1 MKAIKNV
8 LSVLMLLLV
17 SLMVVTDASA
27 LVINDQDLSVV
38 VNEVRFNDNELTEDA
53 VIDSFDRNQ
62 KADVVVRFTATQ
74 DISDL
79 ELEVSLRGYDQK
91 DKIVDSS
98 SSTMNVKA
106 NTKKTQSFALNLP
119 YKLDKGEYAL
129 FVNFYTKHR
138 SFTKKYILNMDAEPH
153 AMVISDVLFSPSNT
167 VQAGRSILTTVR
179 VRNIG
184 EKDDDKGLKV
194 TVDVPGLG
202 ISASDYVEE
211 LNDDESTLSEEL
223 WLLVPK
229 CAKAGTYD
237 AYVTVTFRDGDEKV
251 TASRQ
256 VTVLESNDCPLAAG
270 KQTAE
275 EKTVL
280 TVGSTAQDVV
290 KGTAG
295 AIYPVTLTN
304 AGKESKTY
312 VVNVDGYSSW
322 AKVSVSPSNVVVLN
336 GGESK
341 TAYVYVTPLET
352 ANAGQQMFS
361 VTVTS
366 GSETLKQFAMTAN
379 VMPGQQK
386 TDNWA
391 SVKRGLEVGLIVL
404 VVLLVILG
412 LIIAFNKLRGNE
424 EEKDE
429 EEGQTYY

>member
-8 LSVLMLLLV
+8 LRVLMLLLV
-17 SLMVVTDASA
+17 SLMVVTSAGA
-27 LVINDQDLSVV
+27 LVIDKDDELPIV

-53 VIDSFDRNQ
+53 VVDSFDRNQ
-62 KADVVVRFTATQ
+62 KVDVVVRFTAAQ

-91 DKIVDSS
+91 DKIIDSS

-106 NTKKTQSFALNLP
+106 NTKKTQSFELNLP
-119 YKLDKGEYAL
+119 YKLDKGEYTL
-129 FVNFYTKHR
+129 FVNFYTKQG
-138 SFTKKYILNMDAEPH
+138 SFTQKYLLNMDAESH
-153 AMVISDVLFSPSNT
+153 AMVITDVLFSPSNT

-229 CAKAGTYD
+229 CSKAGTYD
-237 AYVTVTFRDGDEKV
+237 AYVTVTYRDGDEKV
-251 TASRQ
+251 TTSRQ
-256 VTVLESNDCPLAAG
+256 ITVLESGDCPTST
-270 KQTAE
+270 KTE

-280 TVGSTAQDVV
+280 TVGSTTQDVV

-295 AIYPVTLTN
+295 AIYPITLTN

-312 VVNVDGYSSW
+312 VVSVDGYSSW

-341 TAYVYVTPLET
+341 TAYVYVTSLET

-379 VMPGQQK
+379 IMPGQQK

-412 LIIAFNKLRGNE
+412 LIIAFNKLRGND
-424 EEKDE
+424 EEKED